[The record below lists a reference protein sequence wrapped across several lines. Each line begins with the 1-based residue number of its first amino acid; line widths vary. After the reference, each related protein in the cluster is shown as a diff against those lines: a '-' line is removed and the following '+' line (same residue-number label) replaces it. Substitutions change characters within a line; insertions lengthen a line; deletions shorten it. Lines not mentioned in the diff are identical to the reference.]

1 MHEYS
6 IVQALLERV
15 TLEARR
21 RGARSVH
28 RLTVTVGELSGVE
41 TALFA
46 TAYDT
51 FRQGTLCAEAPLE
64 IRTVSARWECPA
76 CARAMPRG
84 AVLCCPRCG
93 KAARLAQGDEI
104 VLETVELEVP

>member
-6 IVQALLERV
+6 IVQALLDRV
-15 TLEARR
+15 TEEARR

-28 RLTVTVGELSGVE
+28 RLIVTVGELSGVE
-41 TALFA
+41 TALLT

-64 IRTVSARWECPA
+64 IRAVSARWECPA
-76 CARAMPRG
+76 CAQALARG

-93 KAARLAQGDEI
+93 QAARLAQGDEI